1 MRHLILSPIAG
12 LLAATTALAQAPKH
26 EHAKAEKHDAPDPME
41 KQAHDAM
48 GSRTGARAHGA
59 HSAHLRLS
67 PARRA
72 TAADSARA
80 RAVLDNLRRV
90 VAQYE
95 DTTAAVKDGF
105 RMFAPGVKHQPIYHF
120 TKGRNARRNELG
132 FDDGRPTSLRYERGR
147 NGRLRLVGAMYT
159 APRGSTPAELDA
171 RVPLGIAQWHLH
183 TNVCVPKRRQRER
196 WRETRGNQ
204 MKFGPAGAI
213 ATKADCDVAGGRFH
227 EEVLNWMVHVNTAQG
242 RDLKVAFGE
251 RR

>member
-1 MRHLILSPIAG
+1 MRHLILSPVAG
-12 LLAATTALAQAPKH
+12 LLAASTALAQASKH
-26 EHAKAEKHDAPDPME
+26 EHAQHDAPDPVE
-41 KQAHDAM
+41 GQAHGVM
-48 GSRTGARAHGA
+48 SSRAGAPAHGRS
-59 HSAHLRLS
+59 SAHLRLS

-72 TAADSARA
+72 TSADSARA
-80 RAVLDNLRRV
+80 RAIYDTLRRAI
-90 VAQYE
+90 AQYA

-105 RMFAPGVKHQPIYHF
+105 RMFAPGVKNQPVYHF
-120 TKGRNARRNELG
+120 TKGGNARRNERG
-132 FDDGRPTSLRYERGR
+132 FDAARPTSLLYERR
-147 NGRLRLVGAMYT
+147 DGRLRLVGAMYT

-196 WRETRGNQ
+196 WRETRGKQ

-213 ATKADCDVAGGRFH
+213 ATRADCDVADGRFH

-251 RR
+251 RH